1 MMFFAYLRDVKGQKE
16 LTTQKNSIVKYVE
29 KHSLFVEE
37 YLHIKP
43 YSKRD
48 VKQRRIDFLLTKASS
63 GDTFIVIE
71 LSCMGRN
78 TLEVLNLLLEL
89 HAKGIGVL
97 FVKQPELNTTEDNT
111 NVKSMLK
118 VYSYFV
124 DAERA
129 FVSRRTKQ
137 GLAAVKAKGIK
148 LGRPK
153 GHKNKKRALD
163 LHRLEIMSLLNLG
176 VNLTAIRKIINE
188 KLEKPL
194 SYSSY
199 KYFIDHDEEL
209 LHARHNYD
217 KNSLFH

>member
-1 MMFFAYLRDVKGQKE
+1 MFLAYIRDVKGQKE
-16 LTTQKNSIVKYVE
+16 ITKQQNSIKNYAE
-29 KHSLFVEE
+29 KNGLLVDA
-37 YLHIKP
+37 YIKIKP

-48 VKQRRIDFLLTKASS
+48 VKQRRIDFLLTKADF
-63 GDTFIVIE
+63 GDTFIVMQ

-78 TLEVLNLLLEL
+78 TLEVLNLLLQL
-89 HAKGIGVL
+89 HAKGVGVI
-97 FVKQPELNTTEDNT
+97 FVKQPELNTTEENT
-111 NVKSMLK
+111 NIKSMLK

-163 LHRLEIMSLLNLG
+163 VHRNEIMSLLNLG

-188 KLEKPL
+188 KLPKAL

-199 KYFIDHDEEL
+199 KYFIDHDDEL
-209 LHARHNYD
+209 LHAKHNYD

>member
-1 MMFFAYLRDVKGQKE
+1 MLLAYLRDVKGPKE
-16 LTTQKNSIVKYVE
+16 LTKQKNCIVKYTE
-29 KHSLFVEE
+29 KNLLAVDE
-37 YLHIKP
+37 YITIKP
-43 YSKRD
+43 YSKRS
-48 VKQRRIDFLLTKASS
+48 VKQSRIDFLLTKASS
-63 GDTFIVIE
+63 GDTFIVME
-71 LSCMGRN
+71 LSCLGRN
-78 TLEVLNLLLEL
+78 TLEILNLLLQL
-89 HAKGIGVL
+89 YTKGIGVL

-188 KLEKPL
+188 KLDKAL

-199 KYFIDHDEEL
+199 KYFIDHDDEL
-209 LHARHNYD
+209 LHAKHNYD
-217 KNSLFH
+217 KSSLFH